1 MSQPANLSPSAA
13 PSVVPLTKPSVG
25 AAELAAVAAVFDSGW
40 LAGQGPRSAELEDAF
55 RDLTSV
61 AHTIAVNN
69 CTAGLHLALLGL
81 GIGAGD
87 EVIVG
92 DYSFPATAHAVC
104 FTGARPVFVD
114 VRSDTATID
123 PRLVDAAISPATRAI
138 IGIDALGVPADW
150 DELSDIA
157 RTNGLALVE
166 DAACAAGGTY
176 RGRACGS
183 FGDVAAFSLHARKGI
198 TCGEGGVIATDSAE
212 LAERIRPLVCFGMES
227 AYARQG
233 SAGSSLPRFTELGYN
248 YKLADILAAI
258 ATVQV
263 GRLGTLLAHRRRAAA
278 YYAAALADIDGV
290 RAPQVPDDR
299 EPTWQTYA
307 VEILEADRDAV
318 IASLRELGV
327 QSTIGTYAQH
337 TQPVYGA
344 TASCPNSERFAER
357 HLALPMS
364 AEIGEADQDRVVAAL
379 RRALG

>member
-1 MSQPANLSPSAA
+1 ML
-13 PSVVPLTKPSVG
+13 
-25 AAELAAVAAVFDSGW
+25 
-40 LAGQGPRSAELEDAF
+40 
-55 RDLTSV
+55 RD
-61 AHTIAVNN
+61 
-69 CTAGLHLALLGL
+69 G
-81 GIGAGD
+81 
-87 EVIVG
+87 E
-92 DYSFPATAHAVC
+92 
-104 FTGARPVFVD
+104 R
-114 VRSDTATID
+114 VRAS
-123 PRLVDAAISPATRAI
+123 RVR
-138 IGIDALGVPADW
+138 
-150 DELSDIA
+150 
-157 RTNGLALVE
+157 
-166 DAACAAGGTY
+166 
-176 RGRACGS
+176 
-183 FGDVAAFSLHARKGI
+183 
-198 TCGEGGVIATDSAE
+198 
-212 LAERIRPLVCFGMES
+212 
-227 AYARQG
+227 
-233 SAGSSLPRFTELGYN
+233 GSSLPRFTELGYN

-307 VEILEADRDAV
+307 VEILEADRDAM